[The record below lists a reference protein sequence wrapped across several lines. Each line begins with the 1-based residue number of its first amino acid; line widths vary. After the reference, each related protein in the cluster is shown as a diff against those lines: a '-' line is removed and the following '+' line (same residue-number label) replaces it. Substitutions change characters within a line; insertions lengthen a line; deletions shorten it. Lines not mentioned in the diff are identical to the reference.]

1 MQLDLMKNIVSSIPT
16 PKNDV
21 MITTKPSVFI
31 LSQPRA
37 VMIDRVDFMQKTSC
51 KLRVGRK
58 VKRAFTLIE
67 LLVVI
72 AIIAILAA
80 MLLPALAKSKF
91 KAKVIN
97 CTSNYKQWGLSV
109 NMYAPD
115 NGDKLPSFDATGGGS
130 WMWDMGT
137 NFIPQMQQYGMT
149 FDMYFCPVRPTEINK
164 YATAAGVLP
173 TTLDQ
178 LYAVMSK
185 SFGETV
191 MIHTWWVPR
200 MGGAGLFPKSTPS
213 FGGKLNN
220 TSDNGYT
227 WPVKTSDKV
236 CVQVPFIS
244 DECYAGPGFIP
255 GPFDTVNGTTVDAIR
270 KDTSHFYGGS
280 ISSVNL
286 GFADGHVSSANK
298 ISIKA
303 RQQNSG
309 GVNTWFY

>member
-1 MQLDLMKNIVSSIPT
+1 MKKVVSSIPI
-16 PKNDV
+16 PQNDV
-21 MITTKPSVFI
+21 MITPKP
-31 LSQPRA
+31 L
-37 VMIDRVDFMQKTSC
+37 DFMLPRSPAVTNNRGNFMPKTSC
-51 KLRVGRK
+51 KLHPGYTVN
-58 VKRAFTLIE
+58 RAFTLIE

-115 NGDKLPSFDATGGGS
+115 NGDKLPSFNATGGGS

-164 YATAAGVLP
+164 YATAAGILP
-173 TTLDQ
+173 KTLDD

-200 MGGAGLFPKSTPS
+200 LGGAGLFPKSVKS
-213 FGGKLNN
+213 FGSKLDN

-255 GPFDTVNGTTVDAIR
+255 GPYDSANGTTANFIR
-270 KDTSHFYGGS
+270 KDTSHFYGGNL
-280 ISSVNL
+280 SSVNL
-286 GFADGHVSSANK
+286 GFADGHVSLSTPIN
-298 ISIKA
+298 IKA

>member
-1 MQLDLMKNIVSSIPT
+1 
-16 PKNDV
+16 
-21 MITTKPSVFI
+21 MITANSTCFGSPQLHAAMSKQS
-31 LSQPRA
+31 
-37 VMIDRVDFMQKTSC
+37 DFMQIKPG
-51 KLRVGRK
+51 KLREELK
-58 VKRAFTLIE
+58 LKRAFTLIE

-80 MLLPALAKSKF
+80 MLLPALAKAKF
-91 KAKVIN
+91 KAKVTN

-137 NFIPQMQQYGMT
+137 NFIPQMQNYGMT

-173 TTLDQ
+173 KTLDQ
-178 LYAVMSK
+178 LYAVMTK
-185 SFGETV
+185 SFNETV

-200 MGGAGLFPKSTPS
+200 LGGAGLFPKSVKS
-213 FGGKLNN
+213 FGGKLDN

-255 GPFDTVNGTTVDAIR
+255 GPFDTVNGTTIDLIR
-270 KDTSHFYGGS
+270 KDTAHFSGGT

-286 GFADGHVSSANK
+286 GFADGHVTSANK
-298 ISIKA
+298 STIKA